1 MTITKWCVLF
11 ACLLPAL
18 TASIP
23 KAFSLLLPLNRGK
36 YDNNNPRDWEASLAG
51 WKQRA
56 IAAHLNGFEALPL
69 FIAAVVFA
77 QISNTD
83 PARVDLLAM
92 AFVALRVA
100 YVAMYLLNL
109 GILRTLIWMAAV
121 ACNIALFVA

>member
-1 MTITKWCVLF
+1 M
-11 ACLLPAL
+11 
-18 TASIP
+18 
-23 KAFSLLLPLNRGK
+23 
-36 YDNNNPRDWEASLAG
+36 G